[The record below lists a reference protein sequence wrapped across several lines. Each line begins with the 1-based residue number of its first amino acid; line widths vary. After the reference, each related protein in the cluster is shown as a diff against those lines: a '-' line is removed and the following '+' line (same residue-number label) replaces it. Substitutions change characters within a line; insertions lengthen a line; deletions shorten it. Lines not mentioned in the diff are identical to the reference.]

1 MKTKISGI
9 EFSGPGDIVSQEV
22 VIVTRNGKK
31 LLGATIR
38 VDEGMVLVRNVF
50 GNLIETFPVGQ
61 VEKIVVGHLIS
72 VSSTNQ
78 RWLVQEKNLERL
90 VVALDDCGV
99 RYDPHKEFLK
109 KKKEIG
115 ECNEKEVLGV
125 SGDGKKT
132 TEFEDGGRA

>member
-78 RWLVQEKNLERL
+78 R
-90 VVALDDCGV
+90 
-99 RYDPHKEFLK
+99 
-109 KKKEIG
+109 
-115 ECNEKEVLGV
+115 
-125 SGDGKKT
+125 
-132 TEFEDGGRA
+132 

>member
-1 MKTKISGI
+1 M
-9 EFSGPGDIVSQEV
+9 
-22 VIVTRNGKK
+22 
-31 LLGATIR
+31 
-38 VDEGMVLVRNVF
+38 
-50 GNLIETFPVGQ
+50 
-61 VEKIVVGHLIS
+61 
-72 VSSTNQ
+72 
-78 RWLVQEKNLERL
+78 
-90 VVALDDCGV
+90 ALDDCGV